1 MIQKSIL
8 KLILLILILPIC
20 SCGYL
25 PQSDSKAQKA
35 QWDKKYDGYRFS
47 PFASQDEDREAFRR
61 MFPQGTSR
69 AYVEH
74 ILIDKAGARIGGD
87 WNHPENE
94 IPYNVVRYEEP
105 FVLLRGEM
113 QPPAHIFYYDLED
126 KILNIKPY
134 LRRDLYE
141 HPATRCVLDKHP
153 IHKCK

>member
-74 ILIDKAGARIGGD
+74 ILIDKAGARIGRDGSND
-87 WNHPENE
+87 DRDRL
-94 IPYNVVRYEEP
+94 YFLVSYVEP
-105 FVLLRGEM
+105 RTLFRGEKGSWR
-113 QPPAHIFYYDLED
+113 HLFYYDMAG
-126 KILNIKPY
+126 KVLNIKPFGE
-134 LRRDLYE
+134 RDLYDTPLTCSLSQ
-141 HPATRCVLDKHP
+141 HPLSGC
-153 IHKCK
+153 